1 MQHTMVE
8 GGGMGM
14 TSGWNSSASML
25 VATPMRYKSIRGGED
40 WVKMGAV
47 VAWANL
53 IFAGR
58 HAMWNGKG

>member
-1 MQHTMVE
+1 
-8 GGGMGM
+8 
-14 TSGWNSSASML
+14 ML